1 MPTEREIA
9 ASILGSSLRIISTER
24 GQQHGDLAGSF
35 TLIAEWWN
43 TYIKHKARAAGIQYD
58 IQVPL
63 DDVDVLEMM
72 SMVKKARNIY
82 GSPIPDHSVDDAGYT
97 ALAAGIRL
105 HEQIN
110 RKTQEETAAKMQ
122 QMREEYPP
130 TDSAPTETA
139 HDADPPT
146 TESPVP
152 IPSFLR
158 QPKTTKMED
167 ENGGQ

>member
-9 ASILGSSLRIISTER
+9 ASILSNSLHIISSER

-35 TLIAEWWN
+35 TMIAEMWN
-43 TYIKHKARAAGIQYD
+43 TYIKHKARAAGIRYD
-58 IQVPL
+58 IQVPI

-72 SMVKKARNIY
+72 SMVKKARNVY

-105 HEQIN
+105 HEQVN
-110 RKTQEETAAKMQ
+110 RKVRKDAEAAMQ
-122 QMREEYPP
+122 KARDQDQRG
-130 TDSAPTETA
+130 TD
-139 HDADPPT
+139 DLPT
-146 TESPVP
+146 TPAPGEDSTP

-158 QPKTTKMED
+158 RPKPAAPDEETT
-167 ENGGQ
+167 NGNN

>member
-9 ASILGSSLRIISTER
+9 ASILGNSLRIITTER

-43 TYIKHKARAAGIQYD
+43 TYIKHKARAAKIKYD

-72 SMVKKARNIY
+72 SMVKKARNVY

-105 HEQIN
+105 HEQVN
-110 RKTQEETAAKMQ
+110 RKVQEDVAAAMKKQQETQTEEK
-122 QMREEYPP
+122 PP
-130 TDSAPTETA
+130 APTGITA
-139 HDADPPT
+139 ESSEDPEFT
-146 TESPVP
+146 AIP
-152 IPSFLR
+152 IPDFLR
-158 QPKTTKMED
+158 QPKTTKMGE
-167 ENGGQ
+167 E